1 MIKFCG
7 AVCIVAGTT
16 CYGLFYAFQ
25 KKSRLWRLKQFK
37 ESLLCLSGQLRV
49 ARIAMPQALAQIG
62 QKSRYDYLSQ
72 FYIFVSENL
81 EQHTYSGFW
90 ETWAA
95 GIDSY
100 VRDIYL
106 TESDSEILKNIGSI
120 PLHLDIQ
127 MQLAFLEENISEL
140 DNLID
145 EPINFINNQVEE
157 FERRRVEE
165 KKSLISEIY
174 TEIMAEHGEASG
186 YLPLQRIYD
195 SKWENATTTKKAIT
209 EAIAERVD
217 HVEKDFCIIRSMES
231 EFKDNGI
238 EKYKATLELSDAIEV
253 MNQYQKQKEEILRRQ
268 EEEAKR
274 KAEEEARKASEVSSA
289 TDTPMQEAPVA
300 QTVPEEKI
308 IEPKPVNDSIVYE
321 IIADPFQIVQLEA
334 QMRSLEIK
342 YRRVR

>member
-1 MIKFCG
+1 MEEIRVNVEQKNGVIGFNFEEIKEKLNSELEIYKNMIFTEDSK
-7 AVCIVAGTT
+7 AEAKMTIAS
-16 CYGLFYAFQ
+16 LRKL
-25 KKSRLWRLKQFK
+25 KKSVNDKKLEVKKSFMIPYTNF
-37 ESLLCLSGQLRV
+37 E
-49 ARIAMPQALAQIG
+49 AQV
-62 QKSRYDYLSQ
+62 K
-72 FYIFVSENL
+72 
-81 EQHTYSGFW
+81 
-90 ETWAA
+90 
-95 GIDSY
+95 
-100 VRDIYL
+100 
-106 TESDSEILKNIGSI
+106 
-120 PLHLDIQ
+120 
-127 MQLAFLEENISEL
+127 EL

-165 KKSLISEIY
+165 KKALISEIY
-174 TEIMAEHGEASG
+174 TEIMAEHEEASG

-209 EAIAERVD
+209 EAITERVD
-217 HVEKDFCIIRSMES
+217 HVEKDLGIIRSMGS
-231 EFKDNGI
+231 EFEDKGI

-342 YRRVR
+342 YRRLR

>member
-1 MIKFCG
+1 MEEIRVNVEQKNGVIGFNFEEIKEKLNSELEIYKNMIFTEDFKTE
-7 AVCIVAGTT
+7 AKKTIAS
-16 CYGLFYAFQ
+16 LRKL
-25 KKSRLWRLKQFK
+25 KKSVNDKKLEVKKSFMIPYTNF
-37 ESLLCLSGQLRV
+37 E
-49 ARIAMPQALAQIG
+49 AQV
-62 QKSRYDYLSQ
+62 K
-72 FYIFVSENL
+72 
-81 EQHTYSGFW
+81 
-90 ETWAA
+90 
-95 GIDSY
+95 
-100 VRDIYL
+100 
-106 TESDSEILKNIGSI
+106 
-120 PLHLDIQ
+120 
-127 MQLAFLEENISEL
+127 EL

-174 TEIMAEHGEASG
+174 TEIMAEHEEASG

-217 HVEKDFCIIRSMES
+217 HVEKDLGIIRSMGL
-231 EFKDNGI
+231 EFEDKGI

>member
-1 MIKFCG
+1 MEEIRVNVEQKNGVIGFNFEEIKEKLNSELEIYKNMIFTEDSK
-7 AVCIVAGTT
+7 AEAKMTIAS
-16 CYGLFYAFQ
+16 LRKL
-25 KKSRLWRLKQFK
+25 KKSVNDKKLEVKKSFMIPYTNF
-37 ESLLCLSGQLRV
+37 E
-49 ARIAMPQALAQIG
+49 AQV
-62 QKSRYDYLSQ
+62 K
-72 FYIFVSENL
+72 
-81 EQHTYSGFW
+81 
-90 ETWAA
+90 
-95 GIDSY
+95 
-100 VRDIYL
+100 
-106 TESDSEILKNIGSI
+106 
-120 PLHLDIQ
+120 
-127 MQLAFLEENISEL
+127 EL

-165 KKSLISEIY
+165 KKALISEIY
-174 TEIMAEHGEASG
+174 TEIMAEHEEASG

-209 EAIAERVD
+209 EAITERVD
-217 HVEKDFCIIRSMES
+217 HVEKDLGIIRSMGS
-231 EFKDNGI
+231 EFEDKGI

>member
-1 MIKFCG
+1 MEEIRVNVEQKNGVIGFNFEEIKEKLNSELEIYKNMIFTEDSKTE
-7 AVCIVAGTT
+7 AKKTIAS
-16 CYGLFYAFQ
+16 LRKL
-25 KKSRLWRLKQFK
+25 KKSVNDKKLEVKKSFMIPCTNF
-37 ESLLCLSGQLRV
+37 E
-49 ARIAMPQALAQIG
+49 AQV
-62 QKSRYDYLSQ
+62 K
-72 FYIFVSENL
+72 
-81 EQHTYSGFW
+81 
-90 ETWAA
+90 
-95 GIDSY
+95 
-100 VRDIYL
+100 
-106 TESDSEILKNIGSI
+106 
-120 PLHLDIQ
+120 
-127 MQLAFLEENISEL
+127 EL

-157 FERRRVEE
+157 FERKRVEE
-165 KKSLISEIY
+165 KKALISEIY
-174 TEIMAEHGEASG
+174 AEIMAEHEEASG

-209 EAIAERVD
+209 ETITERVD
-217 HVEKDFCIIRSMES
+217 HVEKDLGIIRSMGL
-231 EFKDNGI
+231 EFEDKGI

>member
-1 MIKFCG
+1 MEEIRVNVEQKNGVIGFNFEEIKEKLNSELEIYKNMIFTEDSKTE
-7 AVCIVAGTT
+7 AKKTIAS
-16 CYGLFYAFQ
+16 LRKL
-25 KKSRLWRLKQFK
+25 KKSVNDKKLEVKKSFIIPYTNF
-37 ESLLCLSGQLRV
+37 E
-49 ARIAMPQALAQIG
+49 AQV
-62 QKSRYDYLSQ
+62 K
-72 FYIFVSENL
+72 
-81 EQHTYSGFW
+81 
-90 ETWAA
+90 
-95 GIDSY
+95 
-100 VRDIYL
+100 
-106 TESDSEILKNIGSI
+106 
-120 PLHLDIQ
+120 
-127 MQLAFLEENISEL
+127 EL

-165 KKSLISEIY
+165 KKALISEIY
-174 TEIMAEHGEASG
+174 AEIMAEHEEASG

-209 EAIAERVD
+209 ETITERVD
-217 HVEKDFCIIRSMES
+217 HVEKDLGIIRSMGS
-231 EFKDNGI
+231 EFEDKGI

-321 IIADPFQIVQLEA
+321 IIADPFQIVMMEA
-334 QMRSLEIK
+334 FMRENDITF
-342 YRRVR
+342 RRIR

>member
-1 MIKFCG
+1 MEEIRVNVEQKNGVIGFNFEEIKEKLNSELEIYKNMIFTEDSK
-7 AVCIVAGTT
+7 AEAKKTIAS
-16 CYGLFYAFQ
+16 LRKL
-25 KKSRLWRLKQFK
+25 KKSVNDKKLEVKKSFMIPYTNF
-37 ESLLCLSGQLRV
+37 E
-49 ARIAMPQALAQIG
+49 AQV
-62 QKSRYDYLSQ
+62 K
-72 FYIFVSENL
+72 
-81 EQHTYSGFW
+81 
-90 ETWAA
+90 
-95 GIDSY
+95 
-100 VRDIYL
+100 
-106 TESDSEILKNIGSI
+106 
-120 PLHLDIQ
+120 
-127 MQLAFLEENISEL
+127 EL

-174 TEIMAEHGEASG
+174 TEIMADHVEASG

-217 HVEKDFCIIRSMES
+217 HVEKDLGIIRSMGS
-231 EFKDNGI
+231 EFEDKGI

-289 TDTPMQEAPVA
+289 IDTPMQESPVA
-300 QTVPEEKI
+300 QTEPEEKI
-308 IEPKPVNDSIVYE
+308 IEQKPVNDSIVYE
-321 IIADPFQIVQLEA
+321 IIADPFQIVMMEA
-334 QMRSLEIK
+334 FMRENDINFK
-342 YRRVR
+342 RTK

>member
-1 MIKFCG
+1 MEEIRVNVEQKNGVIGFNFEEIKEKLNSELEIYKNMIFTEDSKTE
-7 AVCIVAGTT
+7 AKKTIAS
-16 CYGLFYAFQ
+16 LRKL
-25 KKSRLWRLKQFK
+25 KKSVNDKKLEVKKSFMIPYTNF
-37 ESLLCLSGQLRV
+37 E
-49 ARIAMPQALAQIG
+49 AQV
-62 QKSRYDYLSQ
+62 K
-72 FYIFVSENL
+72 
-81 EQHTYSGFW
+81 
-90 ETWAA
+90 
-95 GIDSY
+95 
-100 VRDIYL
+100 
-106 TESDSEILKNIGSI
+106 
-120 PLHLDIQ
+120 
-127 MQLAFLEENISEL
+127 EL

-209 EAIAERVD
+209 ESIAARVD
-217 HVEKDFCIIRSMES
+217 HVEKDLGIIRSMES
-231 EFKDNGI
+231 EFEDKGI

-274 KAEEEARKASEVSSA
+274 KAEEEARKASVADSVI
-289 TDTPMQEAPVA
+289 DTPMQEAPVTKTA
-300 QTVPEEKI
+300 PEEKF

-321 IIADPFQIVQLEA
+321 IIADPFQIVQMEA
-334 QMRSLEIK
+334 FMRENDITFSRI
-342 YRRVR
+342 R

>member
-1 MIKFCG
+1 MEEIRVNVEQKNGVIGFNFEEIKEKLNSELEIYKNMIFTEESKTE
-7 AVCIVAGTT
+7 AKKTIAS
-16 CYGLFYAFQ
+16 LRKL
-25 KKSRLWRLKQFK
+25 KKSVNDKKLEVKKSFMIPYTNF
-37 ESLLCLSGQLRV
+37 E
-49 ARIAMPQALAQIG
+49 AQV
-62 QKSRYDYLSQ
+62 K
-72 FYIFVSENL
+72 
-81 EQHTYSGFW
+81 
-90 ETWAA
+90 
-95 GIDSY
+95 
-100 VRDIYL
+100 
-106 TESDSEILKNIGSI
+106 
-120 PLHLDIQ
+120 
-127 MQLAFLEENISEL
+127 EL

-157 FERRRVEE
+157 FERKRVEE
-165 KKSLISEIY
+165 RESLISEIY
-174 TEIMAEHGEASG
+174 TEIMAEHVEASG

-217 HVEKDFCIIRSMES
+217 HVEKDLGIIRSMES
-231 EFKDNGI
+231 EFEDKGI

-274 KAEEEARKASEVSSA
+274 KAEEEARTASEVNSA
-289 TDTPMQEAPVA
+289 IDTPMQESPVA
-300 QTVPEEKI
+300 QTAPEEII

>member
-1 MIKFCG
+1 MEEIRVNVEQKNGVIGFNFEEIKEKLNSELEIYKNMIFTEDSKTE
-7 AVCIVAGTT
+7 AKKTIAS
-16 CYGLFYAFQ
+16 LRKL
-25 KKSRLWRLKQFK
+25 KKSVNDKKLEVKKSFMIPYTNF
-37 ESLLCLSGQLRV
+37 E
-49 ARIAMPQALAQIG
+49 AQV
-62 QKSRYDYLSQ
+62 K
-72 FYIFVSENL
+72 
-81 EQHTYSGFW
+81 
-90 ETWAA
+90 
-95 GIDSY
+95 
-100 VRDIYL
+100 
-106 TESDSEILKNIGSI
+106 
-120 PLHLDIQ
+120 
-127 MQLAFLEENISEL
+127 EL

-174 TEIMAEHGEASG
+174 TEIMAEHEEASG

-217 HVEKDFCIIRSMES
+217 HVEKDLGIIRSMGL
-231 EFKDNGI
+231 EFEDKGI

-289 TDTPMQEAPVA
+289 TDTPMQEVPVA